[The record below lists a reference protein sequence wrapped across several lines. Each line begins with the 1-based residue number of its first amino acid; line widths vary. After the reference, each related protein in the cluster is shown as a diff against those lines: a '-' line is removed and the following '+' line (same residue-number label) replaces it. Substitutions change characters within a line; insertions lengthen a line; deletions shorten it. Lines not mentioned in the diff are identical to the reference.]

1 MKQSLALARKELRTY
16 FGSPLALIFLGAF
29 LAVTVFAFFW
39 VESFF
44 ARNLADVRP
53 LFAWM
58 PILILFLVAALTM
71 RQWSEEQRAGT
82 LEVLLTLP
90 VRPVELV
97 FAKFLAV
104 MALVALALAL
114 TLFLPITVSLL
125 GPLDWG
131 PVAGGYLAAL
141 LLAAAYT
148 SIGLLVSSRTDNQ
161 IVSLILT
168 SLLGGLFYLVGTNGV
183 TGLVGDTLGE
193 ILRGIG
199 TGSRFES
206 IERGVIDLRDLIYY
220 LSLTGIFL
228 TLNVLSLDSKRWSPG
243 PHTAPYRRRFILTVV
258 LVVVNLA
265 LVNVWLFPLGALRA
279 DLTAG
284 REYSLSPVTRD
295 LIRNLDEPLL
305 IRGYFSERTHPLL
318 APLVPGI
325 RDMLREYEVV
335 SGGKVEVEIVDPSDD
350 EELEAEANQVYGIRP
365 TPFRIS
371 DRYEASIINS
381 YFDILVRYGDQH
393 VTLGFDDLI
402 EVEARASGTPD
413 VRLRNLEY
421 DLTRSI
427 KRVVYGFQSLDA
439 LFASLEDTVRLT
451 ALITPNSLP
460 EELAGV
466 PDLVAK
472 VAGEM
477 EQESGG
483 KFVYEVIDP
492 DAPNSTLSRQTLMN
506 SYGLYPISTSLF
518 SRQSYYLHLLL
529 QVGEENQL
537 LYLTG
542 DLVEADIRNEIEASL
557 KRAAPGFLKTV
568 GVWVPALQPQQS
580 PFGGMVNPLSSWNT
594 IQEQLRQEY
603 SVMPVD
609 LKTGRVPG
617 DVDVLLVIAPQNM
630 TDEERFAIDQ
640 YLMRGGAVVVAAGN
654 YGLSQMQYAGLSV
667 ERLPENLSDM
677 LASYGVTVEDA
688 MVLDPRNEPFPTQV
702 QRTVGNMQ
710 VIEIQQVAYPFFV
723 DVRPDRM
730 SQDSPIVSNL
740 PAVTMHWASPLA
752 IDEARNEGREVEI
765 LLESSPGSWV
775 SSSVDVLPKPE
786 IFPEYGFPVEGEQR
800 SRPLAVSI
808 RGTFES
814 YFRDEGSPFEASA
827 QVTDTVEGPQGMVE
841 TSPDTARLVVL
852 GSVEFIDDAVLQ
864 LSQSLSADRYL
875 QNLQLV
881 QNAVDWAAEDEDLL
895 GIRSRGSYARLLN
908 EMDPSQASVWEVAN
922 YALMLVSLVV
932 VGVVSYTR
940 RRAEEPMALVDEEDA
955 PGGSHD

>member
-29 LAVTVFAFFW
+29 LAVTLFAFFW

-58 PILILFLVAALTM
+58 PVLILFLVAALTM

-90 VRPVELV
+90 VRPAELV

-148 SIGLLVSSRTDNQ
+148 AIGLLVSSRTDNQ

-228 TLNVLSLDSKRWSPG
+228 ALNVLSLDSKRWSPG
-243 PHTAPYRRRFILTVV
+243 PHTAAYRRRFILTVV
-258 LVVVNLA
+258 LIVANLA
-265 LVNVWLFPLGALRA
+265 LVNAWLFPLGALRA

-350 EELEAEANQVYGIRP
+350 DELEAEANQVYGIRP
-365 TPFRIS
+365 SPFRIS

-402 EVEARASGTPD
+402 EVQARASGTPD

-460 EELAGV
+460 EELAEV

-483 KFVYEVIDP
+483 KFAYEVIDP
-492 DAPNSTLSRQTLMN
+492 DAANSALSRQTLMN
-506 SYGLYPISTSLF
+506 NYGLYPISTSLF
-518 SRQSYYLHLLL
+518 SRESYYLHLLL
-529 QVGEENQL
+529 EVGEETQL

-542 DLVEADIRNEIEASL
+542 DLVEADIRSEIEASL

-580 PFGGMVNPLSSWNT
+580 PFGGTVNPLSSWNT

-603 SVMPVD
+603 SVVPVD

-640 YLMRGGAVVVAAGN
+640 FLMRGGAVVVAAGN
-654 YGLSQMQYAGLSV
+654 YALSQMQIAGLTV

-677 LASYGVTVEDA
+677 LADYGVTVEDV

-702 QRTVGNMQ
+702 QRTVGGMQ
-710 VIEIQQVAYPFFV
+710 VIEIQELAYPFFV

-730 SQDSPIVSNL
+730 SEDSPIVSNL
-740 PAVTMHWASPLA
+740 PAVTMQWASPLS

-765 LLESSPGSWV
+765 LLESSPDSWV
-775 SSSVDVLPKPE
+775 SNNVEVLPQPE
-786 IFPEYGFPVEGEQR
+786 IFPEYGFPVAGEQK

-814 YFRDEGSPFEASA
+814 HFRDEGSPFEASA
-827 QVTDTVEGPQGMVE
+827 PVTGTVEGPQGMVE

-852 GSVEFIDDAVLQ
+852 GSVEFIDDVVLQ

-922 YALMLVSLVV
+922 YALMLVSLIV

-940 RRAEEPMALVDEEDA
+940 RRGEEPMTLVDEEDT

>member
-29 LAVTVFAFFW
+29 LAVTLFAFFW
-39 VESFF
+39 VEGFF

-58 PILILFLVAALTM
+58 PVLILFLVAALTM

-90 VRPVELV
+90 VRPAELV

-148 SIGLLVSSRTDNQ
+148 AIGLLVSSRTDNQ

-183 TGLVGDTLGE
+183 TGLVGEALGE

-258 LVVVNLA
+258 LIVANLA
-265 LVNVWLFPLGALRA
+265 LVNAWLFPLGALRA

-335 SGGKVEVEIVDPSDD
+335 SGGNVEVEIVDPSDD

-365 TPFRIS
+365 SPFRIS

-402 EVEARASGTPD
+402 EVQARASGTPD

-460 EELAGV
+460 EELAEV
-466 PDLVAK
+466 PDLVAR

-492 DAPNSTLSRQTLMN
+492 DAANSPLSRQTLMN
-506 SYGLYPISTSLF
+506 NYGLYPISTSLF
-518 SRQSYYLHLLL
+518 SRESYYLHLLL
-529 QVGEENQL
+529 EVGEETQL

-542 DLVEADIRNEIEASL
+542 GLVEADIRSEIEASL

-580 PFGGMVNPLSSWNT
+580 PFGGTVNPLSSWNT

-603 SVMPVD
+603 SVVPVD

-640 YLMRGGAVVVAAGN
+640 FLMRGGAVVVAAGN
-654 YGLSQMQYAGLSV
+654 YALSQMQFAGLTV

-677 LASYGVTVEDA
+677 LAGYGVTVEDA

-702 QRTVGNMQ
+702 QRTVGGMQ
-710 VIEIQQVAYPFFV
+710 VIEIQEVAYPFFV

-730 SQDSPIVSNL
+730 SDDSPIVSNL
-740 PAVTMHWASPLA
+740 PAVTMQWASPLA
-752 IDEARNEGREVEI
+752 IDEAKNEGREVEI
-765 LLESSPGSWV
+765 LLESSPDSWV
-775 SSSVDVLPKPE
+775 SNNVEVLPQPE
-786 IFPEYGFPVEGEQR
+786 VFPEYGFPVEGEQK

-814 YFRDEGSPFEASA
+814 HFRDEGSPFEASA
-827 QVTDTVEGPQGMVE
+827 PVTGTVEGPQGMVE

-922 YALMLVSLVV
+922 YALMLVSLIV

-940 RRAEEPMALVDEEDA
+940 RRGEEPMALVDEEDA

>member
-1 MKQSLALARKELRTY
+1 
-16 FGSPLALIFLGAF
+16 
-29 LAVTVFAFFW
+29 
-39 VESFF
+39 
-44 ARNLADVRP
+44 
-53 LFAWM
+53 
-58 PILILFLVAALTM
+58 
-71 RQWSEEQRAGT
+71 
-82 LEVLLTLP
+82 
-90 VRPVELV
+90 
-97 FAKFLAV
+97 
-104 MALVALALAL
+104 
-114 TLFLPITVSLL
+114 
-125 GPLDWG
+125 
-131 PVAGGYLAAL
+131 
-141 LLAAAYT
+141 AAYT
-148 SIGLLVSSRTDNQ
+148 AIGLLVSSRTDNQ

-168 SLLGGLFYLVGTNGV
+168 SLLGGIFYLVGTNGV

-206 IERGVIDLRDLIYY
+206 IERGVVDLRDLIYY

-228 TLNVLSLDSKRWSPG
+228 TLNVLSLDSKRWSRG
-243 PHTAPYRRRFILTVV
+243 PRTATYRRRVV
-258 LVVVNLA
+258 LTAILVVANLA
-265 LVNVWLFPLGALRA
+265 LANAWLFPLGVLRA

-295 LIRNLDEPLL
+295 LVKNLDEPLL

-325 RDMLREYEVV
+325 RDMLREYEIV
-335 SGGKVEVEIVDPSDD
+335 SDGNVEVEIVDPSEN

-365 TPFRIS
+365 SPFRVS

-402 EVEARASGTPD
+402 EVQSRASGVPD

-427 KRVVYGFQSLDA
+427 KRVVYGFHSLDA

-451 ALITPNSLP
+451 ALITPASLP
-460 EELAGV
+460 EELAHV
-466 PDLVAK
+466 PDLVAG

-483 KFVYEVIDP
+483 KFTYEMVDP
-492 DAPNSTLSRQTLMN
+492 DASNSPLSRETLMN

-518 SRQSYYLHLLL
+518 SQESYYLHLLL
-529 QVGEENQL
+529 EVGEETQL

-542 DLVEADIRNEIEASL
+542 DLVEADVRGEIEASL

-580 PFGGMVNPLSSWNT
+580 PFGGTVNPLSSWNT

-603 SVMPVD
+603 TVTSVD
-609 LKTGRVPG
+609 LTTGRVPG
-617 DVDVLLVIAPQNM
+617 EIDVLLLIAPQNM
-630 TDEERFAIDQ
+630 TDGERFAIDQ

-654 YGLSQMQYAGLSV
+654 YALSQMQYAGLTV

-677 LASYGVTVEDA
+677 LAGYGVQVEDA

-702 QRTVGNMQ
+702 QRNVGGMQ
-710 VIEIQQVAYPFFV
+710 VVEVQEVAYPFFV
-723 DVRPDRM
+723 DVRSENM
-730 SQDSPIVSNL
+730 SDESPIVSNL
-740 PAVTMHWASPLA
+740 AAVTMQWASPLV
-752 IDEARNEGREVEI
+752 IDEAKNEGREVEI
-765 LLESSPGSWV
+765 LLESSPESWV
-775 SSSVDVLPKPE
+775 SSSVDVLPQPE
-786 IFPEYGFPVEGEQR
+786 IYPEYGFPVDGEQK

-814 YFRDEGSPFEASA
+814 YFRDEGSPFEAA
-827 QVTDTVEGPQGMVE
+827 APVTGTVEGPQGMVE
-841 TSPDTARLVVL
+841 TSPDSARLVVL

-895 GIRSRGSYARLLN
+895 AIRSRGTYARLLK
-908 EMDPSQASVWEVAN
+908 EMDPGQESVWEVAN
-922 YALMLVSLVV
+922 YALVIVSLIV
-932 VGVVSYTR
+932 VGAVSYTR
-940 RRAEEPMALVDEEDA
+940 RRNEEPMELVDEENA
-955 PGGSHD
+955 AGGSHD